1 MKSFLR
7 LIGASL
13 FVVTA
18 CSAAMADTTR
28 TMKIGIL
35 NDASGPYSDNAGEG
49 SVTAAKIAAEEVMQQ
64 HPDFKVEII
73 SADHQNKADVG
84 AAIARRWIDQEKV
97 DAVADVPNSAVGLA
111 VNEVVRGGKAA
122 LIASSAATSDLTGKY
137 CSPNTIQWTFDTWA
151 ASHTIGNYLVH
162 HGGRKWYFI
171 ATDNALGKS
180 MVRDATS
187 VIGAGGGTVLGSVN
201 VPINN
206 ADYASFILQAD
217 ASGADVI
224 AFATAGGDTVNLIK
238 QSSEFGLKQNGKT
251 FAALLTTTNDVEA
264 SGLAVGQGLI
274 ITQPFYWDLNDA
286 SRAWSAKFSARQHG
300 QSPTAF
306 HAGVYS
312 SVLAY
317 LNAALAAGTN
327 DAQAVIRKIKER
339 PIEDALFGPVVVRAD
354 GRALHNMY
362 ILKVKAPKASE
373 GKWDLLENIGML
385 SGPEAFRPIEQGGCT
400 MVDQPKGNQP
410 EALAGALAGRD

>member
-1 MKSFLR
+1 MKSLSRILGISLLAFC
-7 LIGASL
+7 ASS
-13 FVVTA
+13 
-18 CSAAMADTTR
+18 SAFAESR
-28 TMKIGIL
+28 SIKIGVL

-49 SVTAAKIAAEEVMQQ
+49 SVTAAKMAAADFMQK

-73 SADHQNKADVG
+73 AADHQNKADVG
-84 AAIARRWIDQEKV
+84 VGIARRWIDRENV
-97 DAVADVPNSAVGLA
+97 DAIADVPNSAVGLA
-111 VNEVVRGGKAA
+111 VNEVVRGTKAG

-151 ASHTIGNYLVH
+151 ASHTIGDYLVH
-162 HGGRKWYFI
+162 HGGKKWFFI

-180 MVRDATS
+180 MVRDGTS
-187 VIGAGGGTVLGSVN
+187 VVKASGGTVLGSVN

-217 ASGADVI
+217 SSGADVI
-224 AFATAGGDTVNLIK
+224 AFATAGGDTINLIK
-238 QSSEFGLKQNGKT
+238 QSSEFGLKQNGRT
-251 FAALLTTTNDVEA
+251 FAALLTTTNDVES
-264 SGLAVGQGLI
+264 SGLEVAQGVI

-286 SRAWSAKFSARQHG
+286 SRAWSARFSERQHK

-327 DAQAVIRKIKER
+327 DAQLVIRKMKEQ
-339 PIEDALFGPVVVRAD
+339 PIDDDLFGPVVVRSD
-354 GRALHNMY
+354 GRAIHNMY
-362 ILKVKAPKASE
+362 ILKVKAPAASKS
-373 GKWDLLENIGML
+373 KWDLLEQVGVL
-385 SGPEAFRPIEQGGCT
+385 TGSEAFRPLEEGGCSL
-400 MVDQPKGNQP
+400 VEPSKNN
-410 EALAGALAGRD
+410 

>member
-1 MKSFLR
+1 MSFLIASACPPA
-7 LIGASL
+7 LADGA
-13 FVVTA
+13 
-18 CSAAMADTTR
+18 R

-49 SVTAAKIAAEEVMQQ
+49 SVTAARMAAEDFMQQ
-64 HPDFKVEII
+64 RPDFKVEII

-84 AAIARRWIDQEKV
+84 AAIARRWIEREKV
-97 DAVADVPNSAVGLA
+97 DAIADVPNSAVGLA
-111 VNEVVRGGKAA
+111 VNEVVRGSKAA
-122 LIASSAATSDLTGKY
+122 LIASSAASSDLTGKY

-151 ASHTIGNYLVH
+151 ASHTIGNFLVH

-180 MVRDATS
+180 MVRDGTS
-187 VIGAGGGTVLGSVN
+187 VISAGGGTVVGSVN

-224 AFATAGGDTVNLIK
+224 AFATAGCDTVSLIK
-238 QSSEFGLKQNGKT
+238 QSAEFGLKQNGKT

-286 SRAWSAKFSARQHG
+286 GRTWSAKFSARQHD

-327 DAQAVIRKIKER
+327 DGQAVIRKMKEQ
-339 PIEDALFGPVVVRAD
+339 PIDDALFGPVVVRAD
-354 GRALHNMY
+354 GRAIHNMY
-362 ILKVKAPKASE
+362 ILKVKGPKASK
-373 GKWDLLENIGML
+373 GKWDLLENVGVL
-385 SGPEAFRPIEQGGCT
+385 SGPEAFRPIDQGGCQ
-400 MVDQPKGNQP
+400 MVEQAKGN
-410 EALAGALAGRD
+410 

>member
-1 MKSFLR
+1 MKVLAYIFGASFLA
-7 LIGASL
+7 I
-13 FVVTA
+13 TA
-18 CSAAMADTTR
+18 YSPALADAAR

-49 SVTAAKIAAEEVMQQ
+49 SVTAAKMAADDFMQQ

-84 AAIARRWIDQEKV
+84 AGIARRWIDQDKI

-111 VNEVVRGGKAA
+111 VNEVVRGSKAA
-122 LIASSAATSDLTGKY
+122 LIASSAASSDLTGKY

-162 HGGRKWYFI
+162 HGGKKWYFI

-180 MVRDATS
+180 MVRDGTS

-206 ADYASFILQAD
+206 ADYASFVLQAE

-224 AFATAGGDTVNLIK
+224 AFATAGGDTVSLIK

-274 ITQPFYWDLNDA
+274 IAQPFYWDLNDA
-286 SRAWSAKFSARQHG
+286 SRAWSARFSARQHG

-317 LNAALAAGTN
+317 LNAALAAPTN
-327 DAQAVIRKIKER
+327 DAQAVIRKMKEK
-339 PIEDALFGPVVVRAD
+339 PIDDELFGSVVVRTD
-354 GRALHNMY
+354 GRAIHNMY
-362 ILKVKAPKASE
+362 ILKVKDAKASK
-373 GKWDLLENIGML
+373 GKWDILENIGVL
-385 SGPEAFRPIEQGGCT
+385 SGPEAFRPIDQGGCA
-400 MVDQPKGNQP
+400 MIEQSKGN
-410 EALAGALAGRD
+410 

>member
-1 MKSFLR
+1 MKYLSQIAGIALLAFCT
-7 LIGASL
+7 GSPASA
-13 FVVTA
+13 V
-18 CSAAMADTTR
+18 AAR
-28 TMKIGIL
+28 SLKIGVL

-49 SVTAAKIAAEEVMQQ
+49 SVTAAKMAAEDFMRL
-64 HPDFKVEII
+64 HPDFKVEIV

-111 VNEVVRGGKAA
+111 VNEVVRGTKAA
-122 LIASSAATSDLTGKY
+122 LIASSAASSDLTGKY

-151 ASHTIGNYLVH
+151 ASHTIGAYLVH
-162 HGGRKWYFI
+162 HGGKKWYFI

-180 MVRDATS
+180 MVRDGTA

-206 ADYASFILQAD
+206 ADYASFILQAEG
-217 ASGADVI
+217 SGADVI
-224 AFATAGGDTVNLIK
+224 AFATAGGDTVSLIK
-238 QSSEFGLKQNGKT
+238 QSAEFGLKQSGRT
-251 FAALLTTTNDVEA
+251 FALLTTTNDVES
-264 SGLAVGQGLI
+264 SGLAVGEGLI
-274 ITQPFYWDLNDA
+274 ITQPFYWDLDDA
-286 SRAWSAKFSARQHG
+286 SRAWSAKFSERQHG

-327 DAQAVIRKIKER
+327 DAPAVIQKLKEKL
-339 PIEDALFGPVVVRAD
+339 IDDALFGPVVVRAD
-354 GRALHNMY
+354 GRAIHNMY
-362 ILKVKAPKASE
+362 ILKVKSPNASKS
-373 GKWDLLENIGML
+373 KWDLLEKVGVL
-385 SGPEAFRPIEQGGCT
+385 SGPEAFRPLDQGGCSL
-400 MVDQPKGNQP
+400 VDPPKSN
-410 EALAGALAGRD
+410 